1 MGRGRHDACTRRE
14 FLARSGVAGWAWAG
28 SRMANA
34 TAQENS
40 HESGQQEVPG
50 DNHVEA
56 LQAAF
61 SSPPEAA
68 KPMTR
73 WWWFGGAITAEEIT
87 RELTLMRAAGLRG
100 VEVQPVYPLEV
111 DNPQRGVRNVRYF
124 SQEWFDRLRHTAKET
139 ERLGLQ
145 CDLTLG
151 SGWPYGGPFI
161 PVELAAR
168 RLRLLCLDVVGP
180 RDFSWDFRPQVVG
193 EENVVA
199 ILAVPILVSQQPD
212 ISKSRV
218 IVSRL
223 ATASAG
229 NVRSGLKMEN
239 WKVPEG
245 HWKIMAILDCPTGQQ
260 VKRPTLGMEGYVL
273 DHFNRNAT
281 QLFLRAA
288 GTRVLDELQDAG
300 CPPFH
305 SVFCD
310 SLEVYGAD
318 WTTDL
323 PQEFQRRRGYDI
335 TPYLPALWYE
345 AGPVTPHIR
354 YDFHLTVSD
363 LLLDHFFGPLAQ
375 WSEKNGMKAR
385 VQAHGAMG
393 DVMQGYA
400 AAHIPEGETI
410 FFGDSYAVNIRHRRL
425 ASSAGHIYQKPVI
438 SSETYTW
445 LRMPLFLV
453 TLEMMKA
460 ATDAQFLEGMN
471 QIVNHGYPS
480 SPAQAGQPGWV
491 FYASTAINHNNVWW
505 RHYPYLARYIQRAA
519 SLLQMGSA
527 VNPVAV
533 YLPLADIYAKFGA
546 GGLNMDVEIENQLG
560 TEWFQELRRAG
571 YDFDLINDHALAR
584 LAKVAAGELR
594 AGDGAY
600 SVAVVPG
607 AQYMPPESLDRLA
620 EFVRSG
626 GTLIFMNRIPA
637 AAPGLAEQESRT
649 ARLRATLDQMWEGK
663 QPVPGRPETFGK
675 GNVILAAD
683 GLSALNYVRSALN
696 PDFRI
701 LEAGDGSDTAQE
713 FARDKVGFLHRR
725 IGKVDF
731 YFVSNVSDRRQDLR
745 VQFALGHKSPQRWH
759 PETGETETTVV
770 FEYVALPDG
779 KGKVTEV
786 QFRLEPFESCFLVFS
801 PSGPRPLVTR
811 TNWLGPLRMETVK
824 NRVQVAGLLP
834 RNGDYYLASGKKK
847 THRFSLGGMPEPVS
861 ITGPWD
867 LALGG
872 ASPITLKDL
881 PSWTDL
887 PEGKGYSGWAK
898 YETTFELADL
908 GKDIEW
914 RLDLGRV
921 HETAEVVLNG
931 VPLGAAWKGRRTLSC
946 KGALN
951 VGQNSLRVEVG
962 NLWIHKV
969 RTLSKPDL
977 KPLAETYGIRWGTYG
992 EVEPKS
998 IPASGLLGPV
1008 WLVPL
1013 KRWMVRF

>member
-1 MGRGRHDACTRRE
+1 MG
-14 FLARSGVAGWAWAG
+14 
-28 SRMANA
+28 NA
-34 TAQENS
+34 TAQESS
-40 HESGQQEVPG
+40 HESSLQEVPG
-50 DNHVEA
+50 DNHLQA
-56 LQAAF
+56 LKAAF

-100 VEVQPVYPLEV
+100 VELQPVYPLEV
-111 DNPQRGVRNVRYF
+111 DNPQRGIRNIRYF
-124 SQEWFDRLRHTAKET
+124 SQEWFDLLRHTAKET
-139 ERLGLQ
+139 QRLGMQ

-168 RLRLLCLDVVGP
+168 KLRFLCQDVVGP
-180 RDFSWDFRPQVVG
+180 RDFSWDFRVQVIG

-199 ILAVPILVSQQPD
+199 VLAVPILASQQPD
-212 ISKSRV
+212 LSKSRV

-223 ATASAG
+223 AADSAG
-229 NVRSGLKMEN
+229 NVRSGLKMEK
-239 WKVPEG
+239 WGVPEG
-245 HWKIMAILDCPTGQQ
+245 QWKIMVILDCPTGQQ
-260 VKRPTLGMEGYVL
+260 VKRPTLGMEGFVL
-273 DHFNRNAT
+273 DHFSQKAT
-281 QLFLRAA
+281 QLFLEAA
-288 GTRVLDELQDAG
+288 GTRVLDQLQDAG
-300 CPPFH
+300 RPPFH

-318 WTTDL
+318 WTTDF
-323 PQEFQRRRGYDI
+323 PKEFQSRRGYDI
-335 TPYLPALWYE
+335 SPYLPALWYE
-345 AGPVTPHIR
+345 AGPSTPHIR
-354 YDFHLTVSD
+354 YDFQRTLSD

-400 AAHIPEGETI
+400 SAHIPEGETI
-410 FFGDSYAVNIRHRRL
+410 FSGDSYAVNIQHRRL
-425 ASSAGHIYQKPVI
+425 ASSAGHIYRKPVI

-445 LRMPLFLV
+445 LRTPLFLV

-480 SPAQAGQPGWV
+480 SPVQAGQPGWV
-491 FYASTAINHNNVWW
+491 FYASTMINANNIWW
-505 RHYPYLARYIQRAA
+505 RHYPHLAQYVQRAT
-519 SLLQMGSA
+519 SLLQMGSP

-533 YLPLADIYAKFGA
+533 YLPLADICTKFGV
-546 GGLNMDVEIENQLG
+546 GGVSMDVEIENHLG

-571 YDFDLINDHALAR
+571 YDFDLVNDHALAGI
-584 LAKVAAGELR
+584 AKVEEGELR

-600 SVAVVPG
+600 SVAVVP
-607 AQYMPPESLDRLA
+607 AVQYMPPESLDCLA

-626 GTLIFMNRIPA
+626 GTLIFMNRIPE

-649 ARLRATLDQMWEGK
+649 ARLRATLGQMWGGRD
-663 QPVPGRPETFGK
+663 PVPGRAEAFGK

-683 GLSALNYVRSALN
+683 GASTLDRVRSALN

-701 LEAGDGSDTAQE
+701 VVAGDGTDTARE
-713 FARDKVGFLHRR
+713 LARENVGFLHRR
-725 IGKVDF
+725 ISEVDF
-731 YFVSNVSDRRQDLR
+731 YFVSNISDHRQDLR
-745 VQFALGHKSPQRWH
+745 VQFALGYKSPQRWN
-759 PETGETETTVV
+759 PETGETETTIV
-770 FEYVALPDG
+770 FDYVTLPEG
-779 KGKVTEV
+779 RGKVTEV

-811 TNWLGPLRMETVK
+811 TNWHGPLRMETVK
-824 NRVQVAGLLP
+824 NRIQVTGLLAG
-834 RNGDYYLASGKKK
+834 NGNYYLASAKKK
-847 THRFSLGGMPEPVS
+847 THRFLLKGMPDPVP
-861 ITGPWD
+861 ITGPWA

-872 ASPITLKDL
+872 APPITLRDL
-881 PSWTDL
+881 QSWTDL

-898 YETTFELADL
+898 YETTFELADP
-908 GKDIEW
+908 GKDTEW
-914 RLDLGRV
+914 MLDLGRV
-921 HETAEVVLNG
+921 HETAEVVLND

-946 KGALN
+946 REALHAGKN
-951 VGQNSLRVEVG
+951 FLRVEVG

-969 RTLSKPDL
+969 RTLPKPDL

-998 IPASGLLGPV
+998 IPPSGLLGPV
-1008 WLVPL
+1008 RLVPL
-1013 KRWMVRF
+1013 KRWVVRF